1 MATACHRL
9 EVILQFWPEASGV
22 RPVLILHPTT
32 RPRHELISNS
42 SGLLAVCLLN
52 ALFVFLPCESLQ
64 KLLVEFEATKSQA
77 VAVPLCSPAPSHPS
91 LSICDM
97 LRISLD
103 VKATMLASEMENDGH
118 SLLAFHSQAGGSDS
132 SCSFRKCFLSSHCRA
147 GFSIVTPFTGKR
159 LPRVDSTNSPYP
171 ALCIYFS

>member
-22 RPVLILHPTT
+22 RPVIILHPTT
-32 RPRHELISNS
+32 RPRHELIPNS
-42 SGLLAVCLLN
+42 SGLLAVCLLS

-64 KLLVEFEATKSQA
+64 KLRVGFEATKSQA
-77 VAVPLCSPAPSHPS
+77 VAVPLCSPAPSHPA

-97 LRISLD
+97 LRISLG
-103 VKATMLASEMENDGH
+103 VKATMLAYEMENDSH

-132 SCSFRKCFLSSHCRA
+132 FCSLHKCFLSSHCRSR
-147 GFSIVTPFTGKR
+147 FSIVAPFTDKR
-159 LPRVDSTNSPYP
+159 LPRVGSTKSP
-171 ALCIYFS
+171 